1 MKKTAIILFTML
13 VTALQA
19 QEIKQI
25 PMVNVSGE
33 GKVKIEPDQAL
44 ITISV
49 ETKGNDAV
57 SVKKDNDKK
66 MDAVLK
72 LIKKANI
79 AKEDF
84 QTQRVS
90 LNPNYDYEKKK
101 NYFLASQTVQ
111 ILLKDLSK
119 YDELMAGTV
128 DAGIN
133 RINNVEFKTSKLLQL
148 QSDARKLAIED
159 AKTKAEDFVSVLGQK
174 VGKAITISDN
184 SAGYNPQPI
193 LYRAMKSEAMAMN
206 DGAQNETLAIGEI
219 EIVVNVGVSFILE

>member
-133 RINNVEFKTSKLLQL
+133 KINNVTFKSSKILQL
-148 QSDARKLAIED
+148 QSDARKLAIKD

-206 DGAQNETLAIGEI
+206 DGAQNETLALGEI

>member
-1 MKKTAIILFTML
+1 MLLFA
-13 VTALQA
+13 TALQA

-33 GKVKIEPDQAL
+33 GKIKVEPDQAL

-49 ETKGNDAV
+49 ETKGNDAAD
-57 SVKKDNDKK
+57 VKKENDKK

-79 AKEDF
+79 ALQDF

-101 NYFLASQTVQ
+101 NYYLATQTVQ

-119 YDELMAGTV
+119 YDALMEGTV

-148 QSDARKLAIED
+148 QSDARKLAIKD
-159 AKTKAEDFVSVLGQK
+159 AKTKADDFVSVLGQK

-184 SAGYNPQPI
+184 SAGYNPPPV
-193 LYRAMKSEAMAMN
+193 LYRAMMKTESMS
-206 DGAQNETLAIGEI
+206 DSAQNETLAIGEI
-219 EIVVNVGVSFILE
+219 EIVVNVSVSFILE

>member
-1 MKKTAIILFTML
+1 MKKLAFMTML
-13 VTALQA
+13 LFATALQA

-33 GKVKIEPDQAL
+33 GKIKVEPDQAL

-49 ETKGNDAV
+49 ETKGNDAAD
-57 SVKKDNDKK
+57 VKKENDKK

-79 AKEDF
+79 AQQDF

-101 NYFLASQTVQ
+101 NYYLATQTVQ

-119 YDELMAGTV
+119 YDALMEGTV

-148 QSDARKLAIED
+148 QSDARKLAIKD
-159 AKTKAEDFVSVLGQK
+159 AKTKADDFVSVLGQK
-174 VGKAITISDN
+174 LGKAITISDN
-184 SAGYNPQPI
+184 SAGYNPPPVM
-193 LYRAMKSEAMAMN
+193 YRAMMKTESMS
-206 DGAQNETLAIGEI
+206 DSAQNETLAIGEI
-219 EIVVNVGVSFILE
+219 EIVVNVSVSFILE

>member
-1 MKKTAIILFTML
+1 MKKLAFMTML
-13 VTALQA
+13 LFVTTFQA

-25 PMVNVSGE
+25 PMVNVNGE
-33 GKVKIEPDQAL
+33 GKVKIAPDQAL

-49 ETKGNDAV
+49 ETKGNDA
-57 SVKKDNDKK
+57 SDVKQDNDKK

-101 NYFLASQTVQ
+101 NYYLASQTVQ

-119 YDELMAGTV
+119 YDDLMEGTV

-133 RINNVEFKTSKLLQL
+133 KINNVEFKTSKLSQL
-148 QSDARKLAIED
+148 QSDARKLAIKD
-159 AKTKAEDFVSVLGQK
+159 AKLKAEDFVSVLGQK

-184 SAGYNPQPI
+184 SVGYNPQPI
-193 LYRAMKSEAMAMN
+193 MYRSMMKTEAMS
-206 DGAQNETLAIGEI
+206 DSPQNQTLAIGEI
-219 EIVVNVGVSFILE
+219 EIIVNVSVSFILE